1 MTKNVNS
8 NDIKSKLREMYVMED
23 ESLTLDQNL
32 KRFRKTH
39 GMTQKELADK
49 LGLTK
54 ETIYRY
60 ESGIQDPPLSN
71 LIRIARLFRTSLDS
85 LAGLDDREYI
95 DISHLTD
102 KQKQALRVL
111 LSVHPDE

>member
-1 MTKNVNS
+1 
-8 NDIKSKLREMYVMED
+8 MEE
-23 ESLTLDQNL
+23 ESLALGQNL
-32 KRFRKTH
+32 KQFRKMH
-39 GMTQKELADK
+39 EMTQKELADK

-54 ETIYRY
+54 ETLYRY
-60 ESGIQDPPLSN
+60 ENNIQDPPLSN